1 MYASNASACIHA
13 RASKPTPI
21 ANTVPNSAGPV
32 TTMLPFKRTTSKIA
46 DEVCERATE
55 ERTQRGH
62 DSCGEASGIASAN
75 PSGQSLDYVGDSGL
89 DGGFDASL
97 TGPDLHHMGL
107 LKADDLT
114 DDLTFR
120 RLHVP
125 CMAEA

>member
-32 TTMLPFKRTTSKIA
+32 TTMLPFRRTTSEIA
-46 DEVCERATE
+46 DKVCERATE

-62 DSCGEASGIASAN
+62 DSCGEASAPTSTN

-89 DGGFDASL
+89 DGLLDVSL

-114 DDLTFR
+114 DDLTFLR
-120 RLHVP
+120 RHVP